1 MLEDKKIQLA
11 TQVYNKFQSEYYY
24 LQTNFC
30 DDKILDLQIDIM
42 LLQYNQK
49 LLTRP

>member
-1 MLEDKKIQLA
+1 MLESKKIDLA

-24 LQTNFC
+24 LRTNFC
-30 DDKILDLQIDIM
+30 DEKILDLQIDIM
-42 LLQYNQK
+42 LLQYKQK